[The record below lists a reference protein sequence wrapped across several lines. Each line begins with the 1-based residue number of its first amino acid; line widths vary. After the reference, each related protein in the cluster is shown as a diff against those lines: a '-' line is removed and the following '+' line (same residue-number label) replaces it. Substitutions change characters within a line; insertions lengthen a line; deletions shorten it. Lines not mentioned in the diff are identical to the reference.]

1 MTSTEHRS
9 GTDRCWEAYCKQGE
23 QYDVVINVQGDEPF
37 IAHSQLRAIMACFD
51 SEQTDIATLVKPFTE
66 TDGLAALENPNSPKV
81 VLDAESRAI
90 YFSRSVIPYLRGVER
105 EQWLQSHTF
114 YKHIGMYA
122 FRTNVLREVTSLPA
136 SQLEKAESL
145 EQLRWLE
152 NGYKI
157 GVGISDVETVG
168 IDTPEDLERAEA
180 FLKLQS
186 SN

>member
-1 MTSTEHRS
+1 
-9 GTDRCWEAYCKQGE
+9 
-23 QYDVVINVQGDEPF
+23 
-37 IAHSQLRAIMACFD
+37 
-51 SEQTDIATLVKPFTE
+51 
-66 TDGLAALENPNSPKV
+66 
-81 VLDAESRAI
+81 
-90 YFSRSVIPYLRGVER
+90 
-105 EQWLQSHTF
+105 
-114 YKHIGMYA
+114 
-122 FRTNVLREVTSLPA
+122 
-136 SQLEKAESL
+136 LEKAESL